1 MKSSIVAARP
11 SGPGP
16 ALPFAAMPTVPAAP
30 TVPVL
35 PAPPFLHTP
44 SGRATIADV
53 ARAAGVSKATVSRY
67 FNHRETLL
75 TPDIAARV
83 QAAVAALAYS
93 PSPMAQAL
101 KRGRSRLIG
110 LVVADVTNPFSVAVL
125 RGAEK
130 ACQEAG
136 YLVMLFNL
144 GNESGRERQAI
155 EALASYQ
162 VEGFILNRVGDD
174 AAAMA
179 EAARKARPMVLVD
192 RRNDSL
198 AADFVSLDNT
208 AAAHTALQHLVDAGF
223 RHVLFV
229 TEPLEDVS
237 SRHERALAFQ
247 ALATSAGIH
256 GEVLEHEGDDPA
268 LRAALRRLRDAANAD
283 GLQPG
288 VITGNAVTTLR
299 VATVVAGLGWQWGR
313 DLGFIGFDDTDW
325 APLIGPGLTT
335 VAQPTDAL
343 GKAAVECL
351 LQRLNGAT
359 HAPREILLP
368 GRLMVRGSSRSAL
381 LS

>member
-1 MKSSIVAARP
+1 
-11 SGPGP
+11 
-16 ALPFAAMPTVPAAP
+16 
-30 TVPVL
+30 
-35 PAPPFLHTP
+35 
-44 SGRATIADV
+44 
-53 ARAAGVSKATVSRY
+53 
-67 FNHRETLL
+67 
-75 TPDIAARV
+75 
-83 QAAVAALAYS
+83 
-93 PSPMAQAL
+93 MAQAL

-198 AADFVSLDNT
+198 SADFVSLDNPSAT
-208 AAAHTALQHLVDAGF
+208 RMAMAHLVDAGF

-237 SRHERALAFQ
+237 SRHERAAAFRSL
-247 ALATSAGIH
+247 ALAAGIH
-256 GEVLEHEGDDPA
+256 GEVLAHDGDDA
-268 LRAALRRLRDAANAD
+268 TLRAALARFRTDAAAQ
-283 GLQPG
+283 GRLAA
-288 VITGNAVTTLR
+288 VFSGNAVTTLR
-299 VATVVAGLGWQWGR
+299 VATVVAGLGWQWGH
-313 DLGFIGFDDTDW
+313 DLGFVGFDETEW
-325 APLIGPGLTT
+325 AALVGPGLTT

-343 GKAAVECL
+343 GRAAVECL
-351 LQRLNGAT
+351 LQRLQGAT
-359 HAPREILLP
+359 HPPREILLP
-368 GRLMVRGSSRSAL
+368 GRLVLRGSSRSAL
-381 LS
+381 AGPLPG

>member
-1 MKSSIVAARP
+1 MSKAPASEPRP
-11 SGPGP
+11 FSQP
-16 ALPFAAMPTVPAAP
+16 A
-30 TVPVL
+30 
-35 PAPPFLHTP
+35 
-44 SGRATIADV
+44 GRTTIDDV

-208 AAAHTALQHLVDAGF
+208 AAARMALQHLVDAGF
-223 RHVLFV
+223 RHVVLV

-237 SRHERALAFQ
+237 SRHERVAAFQ
-247 ALATSAGIH
+247 ALARTAGIH
-256 GEVLEHEGDDPA
+256 GEVLEHEGDDD
-268 LRAALRRLRDAANAD
+268 ALRRALGRLRDTAAAE
-283 GLQPG
+283 GRQAA

-313 DLGFIGFDDTDW
+313 DLGFTGFDETEW

-343 GKAAVECL
+343 GRAAVECL

-368 GRLMVRGSSRSAL
+368 GRLVVRGSSRSAR
-381 LS
+381 LSGD